1 MTSPG
6 GSGPEP
12 EVRGLYLV
20 TDRALCGGRPLEE
33 VVAQAVAG
41 GVAGVQLREKDLSTR
56 AFVELAVALKRLLG
70 PAGVPLIIND
80 RLDVALAAGADGLH
94 VGQED
99 MPCALVR
106 RFMGPRAVIG
116 LSVETWEDVERAQDQ
131 DVDYLGISPVFPTP
145 TKTDTKA
152 AWGLEGIRRIRAFS
166 RHPLV
171 AIGGLNPANAAAAV
185 QAGADGIAVVSAICA
200 SADPRLAARD
210 LAGRIEA
217 ALRER

>member
-1 MTSPG
+1 M
-6 GSGPEP
+6 
-12 EVRGLYLV
+12 RGLYLV
-20 TDRALCGGRPLEE
+20 TDRALCGGRTLETL
-33 VVAQAVAG
+33 VAAAVAG
-41 GVAGVQLREKDLSTR
+41 GVACVQLREKDLSTR
-56 AFVELAVALKRLLG
+56 AFIELAVALKHLLA
-70 PAGVPLIIND
+70 PAKVPLIIND
-80 RLDVALAAGADGLH
+80 RLDVALASGADGLH

-99 MPCALVR
+99 MPCGLVR

-171 AIGGLNPANAAAAV
+171 AIGGLNPGNAGAAV
-185 QAGADGIAVVSAICA
+185 QAGAEGIAVVSAICA
-200 SADPRLAARD
+200 SADPTRAARELD
-210 LAGRIEA
+210 ALIRAAAGRPIT
-217 ALRER
+217 RERP